1 MLVGQVFSPS
11 DEVSMVKPC
20 LSAFSPV
27 SIQRLVSIFNFATFE
42 THTKSTEFEF
52 IYAGS
57 QKMEKDMLA
66 YKWKNQ
72 LILYK
77 KVESVPQVV

>member
-1 MLVGQVFSPS
+1 MLVGQVFSPL
-11 DEVSMVKPC
+11 DEVSNEAC

-27 SIQRLVSIFNFATFE
+27 STQQLVSIFNFATFV

-57 QKMEKDMLA
+57 QKMEKDMWA
-66 YKWKNQ
+66 NKWRNQ
-72 LILYK
+72 LILYI
-77 KVESVPQVV
+77 KVECVSQVV

>member
-1 MLVGQVFSPS
+1 MKLA
-11 DEVSMVKPC
+11 MKPC

-27 SIQRLVSIFNFATFE
+27 SIQRLVSIFNFATFV

>member
-11 DEVSMVKPC
+11 DEVSSEALSFC
-20 LSAFSPV
+20 LFTGQHSTIGFD
-27 SIQRLVSIFNFATFE
+27 IQFE

-66 YKWKNQ
+66 HKWENQ

-77 KVESVPQVV
+77 KVECVSQVV